1 MRDYMH
7 PIIDSLK
14 KLSETAREVLPSLER
29 YDYRKEAAG
38 GMEKKLSLDL
48 LPKPLSEII
57 ESLLIYCCP
66 VITRDDNIPRKALLN
81 KQNLQTFIEN
91 YNATGDCS
99 LTKQLC
105 HIELEPVKDVAEYL
119 KELGLTAQARLLDN
133 AYEFGIKLRSSNR
146 EHQFC
151 PIDHTQPPV
160 QIHFTVPAEE
170 LSDKEKFDAQ
180 LYSDFCGIF
189 KPGGLNSAQRYA
201 LYESFRSLLL
211 NDKNGRQH
219 LVITTALILLK
230 TKGIYGKPL
239 KGTFN
244 FIRSTAFTALGMP
257 DSTAKSYRETSLK
270 PEVKPNLANYKEAA
284 EKLLTAALRNTR

>member
-29 YDYRKEAAG
+29 YDYRNEAAG

-160 QIHFTVPAEE
+160 QIHFTIPSEE
-170 LSDKEKFDAQ
+170 LTDKEKNDAQ
-180 LYSDFCGIF
+180 LFTQFCSVFAKNKISLPQI
-189 KPGGLNSAQRYA
+189 KA
-201 LYESFRSLLL
+201 LYSELKKLTEDPDER
-211 NDKNGRQH
+211 KPH
-219 LVITTALILLK
+219 LVVIAVI
-230 TKGIYGKPL
+230 IY
-239 KGTFN
+239 
-244 FIRSTAFTALGMP
+244 IRSQKSLKAALP
-257 DSTAKSYRETSLK
+257 QSLNFSRETIFSSLGIDTNKCHTYGEDSLK
-270 PEVKPNLANYKEAA
+270 PGSVTPLLKYKEKARNIVNS
-284 EKLLTAALRNTR
+284 ALGNTR